1 MNIDMEKELDRLF
14 ESLDDIQIFVEVT
27 DVLSAEEYDE
37 LTNFKWES
45 YEVQEETGVF
55 ETETELV
62 GKTSTKREGCNN

>member
-37 LTNFKWES
+37 LTNFKWEIGRAH
-45 YEVQEETGVF
+45 V
-55 ETETELV
+55 
-62 GKTSTKREGCNN
+62 

>member
-1 MNIDMEKELDRLF
+1 MDIDMEKELDRLF

-37 LTNFKWES
+37 LTNFKWDS

-62 GKTSTKREGCNN
+62 GETSAKREGRNN

>member
-1 MNIDMEKELDRLF
+1 MDIDMEKELDRLF
-14 ESLDDIQIFVEVT
+14 KSLDDIQIFVEVT

-37 LTNFKWES
+37 LTNFKWDS

-62 GKTSTKREGCNN
+62 GETSTKREGCNN

>member
-55 ETETELV
+55 ETEAKLV
-62 GKTSTKREGCNN
+62 GETSTKREGCDN

>member
-1 MNIDMEKELDRLF
+1 MEKELDRLF

-45 YEVQEETGVF
+45 YEKAEQISLF
-55 ETETELV
+55 E
-62 GKTSTKREGCNN
+62 G